1 MSENLKFS
9 WLFTAEA
16 DIEMTSAPDETPVI
30 CQDAVTVL
38 VATLVIVTV
47 DGDTENR
54 PFCELSVTD
63 KVENW
68 SFLGALLTFAT
79 TTCTVW
85 V

>member
-1 MSENLKFS
+1 V
-9 WLFTAEA
+9 
-16 DIEMTSAPDETPVI
+16 PDETPVI
-30 CQDAVTVL
+30 CQVAVAVL
-38 VATLVIVTV
+38 VAMLVIVTV

-54 PFCELSVTD
+54 PFCELNVTD